1 MTNKKTAE
9 RFVVTKNLAKNLIL
23 HRMWHGYSQKELAS
37 VVGVTFQQYQKWE
50 NCSNNIFADQLI
62 RLCQEKKWDISTIV
76 NGHPEIT
83 LIEWNNSEKPK
94 QRSGLIN
101 TPSNIRNKFDELED
115 KAPKNYFR
123 TSPNNL

>member
-9 RFVVTKNLAKNLIL
+9 RFVVAKNLAKNLVL
-23 HRMWHGYSQKELAS
+23 HRMWHGFSQTELADT
-37 VVGVTFQQYQKWE
+37 VGVTFQQYQKWE

-62 RLCQEKKWDISTIV
+62 RLCQDKKWDIATIV

-83 LIEWNNSEKPK
+83 LIEWDVNDKPK
-94 QRSGLIN
+94 LRAGLVN
-101 TPSNIRNKFDELED
+101 TLSNIRSKFTDIDE